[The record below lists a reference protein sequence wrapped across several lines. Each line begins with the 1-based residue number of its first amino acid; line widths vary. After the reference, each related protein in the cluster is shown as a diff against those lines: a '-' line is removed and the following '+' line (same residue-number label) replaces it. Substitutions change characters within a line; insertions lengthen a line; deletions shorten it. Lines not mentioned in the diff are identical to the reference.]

1 MAEPPGDKESDSGRR
16 QGVPGKGV
24 VCRDVD
30 RSYDQGH
37 DADSERACGENVQ
50 GHVVLSTVEESHGLP
65 DRREGGGSH
74 RFVFVHLEREH

>member
-1 MAEPPGDKESDSGRR
+1 MPPGDKETDSGRH

-24 VCRDVD
+24 VYCDVD

-37 DADSERACGENVQ
+37 DAERQRACEENVQ
-50 GHVVLSTVEESHGLP
+50 GPGCFFIHGRRAHGLP
-65 DRREGGGSH
+65 DRREGVGSH